1 VAYGHVPG
9 LLKTDELT
17 NIIHLKSTT
26 MLSKSMAFYSL
37 LLVSAV
43 VLCSCGTNKKLEASR
58 TEVAQLQ
65 TENSQLKQKVQT
77 MQNETNQLKANNQ
90 AMTNEHNKLAADYS
104 SYKTSC
110 EKTKEEY
117 EELNAAMMS
126 MADEAGRLQERLDS
140 AMQDFESRGVEVYA
154 KDHLIYV
161 SMEDKL
167 LYKSGS
173 SSLGT
178 EGKKV
183 LGTLA
188 SVLNDYPKLKV
199 VVVGNTDTMHV
210 KGVADNWSLSTE
222 RANGVV
228 RILSKDYNVDP
239 GRLTAAGKGKFSPI
253 ANNSTEAGRAK
264 NRRTDIVLNPD
275 WDRLWESVQKE

>member
-1 VAYGHVPG
+1 
-9 LLKTDELT
+9 
-17 NIIHLKSTT
+17 
-26 MLSKSMAFYSL
+26 
-37 LLVSAV
+37 V

-77 MQNETNQLKANNQ
+77 QQNETDKLKQSNQ
-90 AMTNEHNKLAADYS
+90 AMTEEHNKLTADYS
-104 SYKTSC
+104 SYKASC

-117 EELNAAMMS
+117 EEMNTAMMG
-126 MADEAGRLQERLDS
+126 MAEEAARLQERLDS
-140 AMQDFESRGVEVYA
+140 ALQDFENRGVEV
-154 KDHLIYV
+154 HTRGQVIVV

-173 SSLGT
+173 AALGP
-178 EGKKV
+178 EGKKA

-188 SVLNDYPKLKV
+188 AVLNDYPKLKV
-199 VVVGNTDTMHV
+199 IVVGNTDTMHV